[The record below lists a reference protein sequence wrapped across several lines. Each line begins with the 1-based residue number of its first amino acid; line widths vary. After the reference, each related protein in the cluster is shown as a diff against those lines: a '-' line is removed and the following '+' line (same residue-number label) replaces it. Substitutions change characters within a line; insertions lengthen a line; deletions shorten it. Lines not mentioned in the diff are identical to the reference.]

1 MTMKLIHNYVLC
13 KCTNYN
19 FIKVVLNTMFD
30 NSETIIYHF
39 FLNFTQVSF
48 YSYRMIRTTF
58 NPITYALKEHFTIDK
73 NVIIINLKS

>member
-30 NSETIIYHF
+30 NNETIIYQF
-39 FLNFTQVSF
+39 FLNVTQVSF

-58 NPITYALKEHFTIDK
+58 SLITSALKRTFY
-73 NVIIINLKS
+73 NR

>member
-19 FIKVVLNTMFD
+19 FVKVFLNTMFD

-39 FLNFTQVSF
+39 FLNVTQVSF
-48 YSYRMIRTTF
+48 YFYRMIRTTF
-58 NPITYALKEHFTIDK
+58 SPITSALKRTFY
-73 NVIIINLKS
+73 NR